1 MDSYTF
7 NGFTFYGNVESE
19 TEQSFPETMRIGATP
34 STEAILF
41 RILLGTVDFKHYQ
54 FEELYTQKILY
65 SRITDVFEDREIDNP
80 IAKWLD
86 NEFGIGDLEWYFKK
100 NRKNKALFDEL
111 LTEFTLFFFNK
122 KRNNHTSA
130 FLHLYRAL
138 EYMSYSFPISY
149 SSRVVG
155 FYTSFETFKD
165 FFINKD
171 QGQLKFFR
179 EFVNALFEN
188 SLLICR
194 TTIDTYVGEEVYD
207 KQKQKIIQK
216 LCKEFDYFDNGSL
229 IQIEYKHLLD
239 FMITLR
245 NRYFHFQ
252 YDRGDNIS
260 NINFDSELF
269 FEALNDKFANWLS
282 MIYLEI
288 LTQGVYK
295 FNLTPIK

>member
-7 NGFTFYGNVESE
+7 NGFTFYGNIGTEI
-19 TEQSFPETMRIGATP
+19 EQSLPDTMRIGASP
-34 STEAILF
+34 STESILF
-41 RILLGTVDFKHYQ
+41 RILLGTLDFKHHQ
-54 FEELYTQKILY
+54 FEELFSQKICY
-65 SRITDVFEDREIDNP
+65 SKITDVFVDRTVDNP
-80 IAKWLD
+80 IGIWLN

-100 NRKNKALFDEL
+100 NRRNKALFDEL
-111 LTEFTLFFFNK
+111 LTEFILYFFNK

-138 EYMSYSFPISY
+138 EFMSYSFPISY

-155 FYTSFETFKD
+155 FYTSFDTFKD
-165 FFINKD
+165 FFVNKE

-179 EFVNALFEN
+179 EFVSSLFEK

-194 TTIDTYVGEEVYD
+194 TTIDTYVGEELYD
-207 KQKQKIIQK
+207 KQKIKIIQK
-216 LCKEFDYFDNGSL
+216 LCKEFDHHDNGSL
-229 IQIEYKHLLD
+229 IQIEYKYLLD

-295 FNLTPIK
+295 FNLMPI

>member
-7 NGFTFYGNVESE
+7 NGFNFYSNIGAEI
-19 TEQSFPETMRIGATP
+19 EQSLPDTMRIGASP

-41 RILLGTVDFKHYQ
+41 RMLIGTLDFKHYR
-54 FEELYTQKILY
+54 FEDLYCQKICY
-65 SRITDVFEDREIDNP
+65 SKITDVFENRTADNP
-80 IAKWLD
+80 IGNWID

-100 NRKNKALFDEL
+100 NRRNKPLFDEL
-111 LTEFTLFFFNK
+111 LTEFALYFFNK
-122 KRNNHTSA
+122 NRNKHTSA

-138 EYMSYSFPISY
+138 EYMSYSFPITY

-179 EFVNALFEN
+179 EFVSSLFEK
-188 SLLICR
+188 SLLTCR
-194 TTIDTYVGEEVYD
+194 TTIDTYVGEELYD
-207 KQKQKIIQK
+207 KQKVKIIQK
-216 LCKEFDYFDNGSL
+216 LCKGFEHYDNGSL
-229 IQIEYKHLLD
+229 IQIEYKYLLD

-282 MIYLEI
+282 MIYLEV

-295 FNLTPIK
+295 FNLTPLR